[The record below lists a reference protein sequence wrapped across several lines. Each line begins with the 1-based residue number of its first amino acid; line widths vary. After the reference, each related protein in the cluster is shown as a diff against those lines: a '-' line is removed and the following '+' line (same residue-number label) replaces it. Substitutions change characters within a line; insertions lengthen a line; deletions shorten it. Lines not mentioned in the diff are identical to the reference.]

1 MFGDFTIDRRESLP
15 PEGPAGA
22 NPVVAA
28 MASPESLAGN
38 EPNLEDRVVIEV
50 DTVNPTPMTITI
62 AEAIVFL
69 LTNANRFAEPEPA
82 PMCRRRRQVPTSQTP
97 APSQPE
103 PALSHHARHCTIC
116 HHPER
121 QAIDEEFTHWY
132 SPKTIASDYAVGMR
146 SVYRHA
152 RALGLFERRAANLR
166 EALGHIIEKVENA
179 RSLPTPSTR
188 FTPMR
193 TYRLP
198 GDGLNRRS
206 SSPLISGAIGA
217 NRHTGRVEHDATY

>member
-1 MFGDFTIDRRESLP
+1 MQEMFGDFTIDRRESLP

-38 EPNLEDRVVIEV
+38 EPDLEDRVVIEV

-179 RSLPTPSTR
+179 PITSNAVHAVYAHAHLSPSGRWIEPPLVVPTNQRRHRS
-188 FTPMR
+188 
-193 TYRLP
+193 
-198 GDGLNRRS
+198 
-206 SSPLISGAIGA
+206 
-217 NRHTGRVEHDATY
+217 